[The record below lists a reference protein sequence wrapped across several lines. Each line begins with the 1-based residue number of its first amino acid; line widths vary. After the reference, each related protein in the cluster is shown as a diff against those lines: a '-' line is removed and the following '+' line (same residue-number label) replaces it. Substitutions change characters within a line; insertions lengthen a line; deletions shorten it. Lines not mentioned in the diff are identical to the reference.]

1 MVNVINQHYNNKKD
15 YKMSEKQKTSV
26 SGKNRKRISRRQFI
40 AGASA
45 AAISFSVVKPG
56 LVRGSEA
63 NSKVSLGMIGCG
75 MRGKG
80 IGERFVEHGG
90 YEIVAA
96 ADYFQDRVDEFGE
109 KFGVERGKRFTG
121 LSGYKQV
128 LEQGV
133 DAVAIESPPYFHPE
147 QAAAAIDAGVHVYL
161 AKPAAID
168 VWGCNLVA
176 ESGRKAT
183 GKKLCFLVDFQTRVN
198 RFYREAV
205 KRVQYGDIGRLM
217 YGEANFV
224 TGPTWLTW
232 NPIGKILEEK
242 PDDPEA
248 RLRAWGLSKVLSGD
262 IITEQAIH
270 AIDVASWILEEDA
283 VSAYGSGGLKSR
295 KIGTTWDYFTVIY
308 EFPRGVVLT
317 FHCKQGGTDDFGG
330 IVCTMFGTA
339 GAIDTHYG
347 GQVAIRGNMPY
358 KGGKTSEI
366 YWEGASK
373 NIADFYDNITKGRYA
388 NTTVAPSVRSTLTS
402 ILGRSA
408 AYESREMTWDRMIK
422 ASEKLEADLRGLKA

>member
-1 MVNVINQHYNNKKD
+1 
-15 YKMSEKQKTSV
+15 MSEKRKFLTA
-26 SGKNRKRISRRQFI
+26 GKRQRRITRRDFI
-40 AGASA
+40 AGAGA
-45 AAISFSVVKPG
+45 AAFSFAVVKPSA
-56 LVRGSEA
+56 VRGTEA
-63 NSKVSLGMIGCG
+63 NSKVRLGMIGCG
-75 MRGKG
+75 MRGKD
-80 IGERFVEHGG
+80 IGERFVGHGG

-96 ADYFQDRVDEFGE
+96 ADYFRDRVDEFGE
-109 KFGVERGKRFTG
+109 KFGLESGKRFTG
-121 LSGYKQV
+121 LSGYKR
-128 LEQGV
+128 LLGSGV
-133 DAVAIESPPYFHPE
+133 DAVAVESTPYFHPE
-147 QAAAAIDAGVHVYL
+147 QTAAAIDAGIHVYL

-183 GKKLCFLVDFQTRVN
+183 GKRLCFLVDFQTRVN
-198 RFYREAV
+198 RLYREAV

-232 NPIGKILEEK
+232 NPIGKILYDK
-242 PDDPEA
+242 PNDPEA
-248 RLRAWGLSKVLSGD
+248 RLRAWGLSRELSGD

-283 VSAYGSGGLKSR
+283 IKAYGSGGLKSR
-295 KIGTTWDYFTVIY
+295 KTGNCWDYFTVIY
-308 EFPRGVVLT
+308 QFSKGVVLT

-330 IVCTMFGTA
+330 IDCTMFGTK

-347 GQVAIRGNMPY
+347 GQVSIRGSAPY
-358 KGGKTSEI
+358 KGGVTSEI
-366 YWEGASK
+366 YWGGASK

-408 AYESREMTWDRMIK
+408 AYEGREMTWGEMIK
-422 ASEKLEADLRGLKA
+422 ANEKLEVDFLKDLKV